1 MRLVRLLP
9 ERWQKFLHEALKFG
23 AVGGANTIL
32 NYALFNALVL
42 TVLADGQL
50 KATVVATIVATTSS
64 YFMNRHWTF
73 RDRTKSAMRREY
85 SLFFLFNAAGLLIEL
100 GVLAI
105 AKYGL
110 DIHGL
115 LALNLVKTVGLVLG
129 MTFRFWSYRTFVFRP
144 QPAGAEHHHLDP
156 VAEIVDAMEEP
167 EAAQPT
173 AVPAQARTGEAPSP
187 SARNGE
193 AVEFEELTE
202 PLEAELASPIDDVA
216 LDAELAVELDA
227 ARRSTAH

>member
-9 ERWQKFLHEALKFG
+9 ERWQKFLEEALKFG
-23 AVGGANTIL
+23 AVGGVNTVL

-50 KATVVATIVATTSS
+50 KATVFATIVATTSS

-73 RDRTKSAMRREY
+73 SDRSKSAMRREY
-85 SLFFLFNAAGLLIEL
+85 SLFFLFNGAGLLIEL
-100 GVLAI
+100 SVLGV

-115 LALNLVKTVGLVLG
+115 IAINLVKTVGLALG
-129 MTFRFWSYRTFVFRP
+129 MAFRFWAYRTFVFRP
-144 QPAGAEHHHLDP
+144 QPKGVAHQHHIDP

-167 EAAQPT
+167 TPSAT
-173 AVPAQARTGEAPSP
+173 VPAQARTGEA
-187 SARNGE
+187 
-193 AVEFEELTE
+193 EFQELTE
-202 PLEAELASPIDDVA
+202 PLEAELASPLDDVA

>member
-9 ERWQKFLHEALKFG
+9 ERWQKFLKEALKFG
-23 AVGGANTIL
+23 AVGGVNTVV
-32 NYALFNALVL
+32 NYALFNVLVL

-50 KATVVATIVATTSS
+50 KATVLATIVATTSS

-73 RDRTKSAMRREY
+73 RDRSKSAMRREY
-85 SLFFLFNAAGLLIEL
+85 SLFFLFNGAGLLIEL
-100 GVLAI
+100 GVLAV

-144 QPAGAEHHHLDP
+144 QPAGAAHQHHLDP
-156 VAEIVDAMEEP
+156 VAEIVDALEEP
-167 EAAQPT
+167 TPAPA
-173 AVPAQARTGEAPSP
+173 AVPTQARTGEA
-187 SARNGE
+187 A
-193 AVEFEELTE
+193 EFEELTE

>member
-9 ERWQKFLHEALKFG
+9 ERWQKFLKEALKFG
-23 AVGGANTIL
+23 AVGGANTVL

-50 KATVVATIVATTSS
+50 KATVIATVVATTSS

-73 RDRTKSAMRREY
+73 RDRSKSAMRREY
-85 SLFFLFNAAGLLIEL
+85 SLFFLFNAAGLVIEL
-100 GVLAI
+100 GVLAV

-110 DIHGL
+110 DINGL

-129 MTFRFWSYRTFVFRP
+129 MAFRFWSYRTFVFRP
-144 QPAGAEHHHLDP
+144 QPAGVAHQPHLDP
-156 VAEIVDAMEEP
+156 VAEIVDALEEP
-167 EAAQPT
+167 TPSSA
-173 AVPAQARTGEAPSP
+173 AVPAQARTA
-187 SARNGE
+187 
-193 AVEFEELTE
+193 EFDELTE

>member
-9 ERWQKFLHEALKFG
+9 ERWQKFLNEALKFG
-23 AVGGANTIL
+23 AVGGVNTVL

-50 KATVVATIVATTSS
+50 KATVLATVVATTSS

-73 RDRTKSAMRREY
+73 RDRSKSAMRREY
-85 SLFFLFNAAGLLIEL
+85 SLFFLFNAAGLVIEL
-100 GVLAI
+100 GVLAV

-129 MTFRFWSYRTFVFRP
+129 MAFRFWSYRTFVFRP
-144 QPAGAEHHHLDP
+144 QPAGVAHQHHLDP
-156 VAEIVDAMEEP
+156 VAELVDALEEP
-167 EAAQPT
+167 SPST
-173 AVPAQARTGEAPSP
+173 PVPAQARTGEA
-187 SARNGE
+187 
-193 AVEFEELTE
+193 EFQQLTD

>member
-9 ERWQKFLHEALKFG
+9 ERWQKFLKEALKFG
-23 AVGGANTIL
+23 AVGGVNTVV
-32 NYALFNALVL
+32 NYALFNVLVL

-50 KATVVATIVATTSS
+50 KATVIATIVATTSS

-73 RDRTKSAMRREY
+73 RDRSKSAMRREY
-85 SLFFLFNAAGLLIEL
+85 SLFFLFNAAGLVIEL

-144 QPAGAEHHHLDP
+144 QPAGASHQHHLDP
-156 VAEIVDAMEEP
+156 VAEIVDALEEP
-167 EAAQPT
+167 TPSAT
-173 AVPAQARTGEAPSP
+173 VPAQGRTGEA
-187 SARNGE
+187 A
-193 AVEFEELTE
+193 EFQELTE

-227 ARRSTAH
+227 ARRSTTR

>member
-23 AVGGANTIL
+23 AVGGANTVL

-73 RDRTKSAMRREY
+73 RDRSKSAMRREY
-85 SLFFLFNAAGLLIEL
+85 SLFFLFNAAGLVIEL

-110 DIHGL
+110 DIHSL

-129 MTFRFWSYRTFVFRP
+129 MAFRFWSYRTFVFRP
-144 QPAGAEHHHLDP
+144 QPVGVAHQHHLDP
-156 VAEIVDAMEEP
+156 VAEIVDALEP
-167 EAAQPT
+167 AAAT
-173 AVPAQARTGEAPSP
+173 TVPGQARTGEA
-187 SARNGE
+187 A
-193 AVEFEELTE
+193 EFEELTE

>member
-9 ERWQKFLHEALKFG
+9 ERWQKFIKEALKFG
-23 AVGGANTIL
+23 AVGGVNTVV

-42 TVLADGQL
+42 TVLANGQL
-50 KATVVATIVATTSS
+50 KATVIATVVATTSS

-73 RDRTKSAMRREY
+73 RDRSKSAMRREY

-115 LALNLVKTVGLVLG
+115 LALNAVKTVGLVLA

-144 QPAGAEHHHLDP
+144 HPAGVPHQHHLDP
-156 VAEIVDAMEEP
+156 VAEIVEALEEP
-167 EAAQPT
+167 ESAPAS
-173 AVPAQARTGEAPSP
+173 VPAQARTGEA
-187 SARNGE
+187 
-193 AVEFEELTE
+193 EFDELTE
-202 PLEAELASPIDDVA
+202 PLEAELVDDVA
-216 LDAELAVELDA
+216 LDAELAVELDS
-227 ARRSTAH
+227 ARRSTTH

>member
-9 ERWQKFLHEALKFG
+9 ERWQKFLKEALKFG
-23 AVGGANTIL
+23 AVGGANTVL

-50 KATVVATIVATTSS
+50 KATVIATVVATTSS

-73 RDRTKSAMRREY
+73 RDRSKSAMRREY
-85 SLFFLFNAAGLLIEL
+85 SLFFLFNAAGLVIEL
-100 GVLAI
+100 GVLAV

-110 DIHGL
+110 DINGL

-144 QPAGAEHHHLDP
+144 QPAGVAHQHHLDP
-156 VAEIVDAMEEP
+156 VAEIVDALEEP
-167 EAAQPT
+167 TPSSAT
-173 AVPAQARTGEAPSP
+173 VPAQARTA
-187 SARNGE
+187 
-193 AVEFEELTE
+193 EFDELTE
-202 PLEAELASPIDDVA
+202 PLEAEMASPIDDVA

>member
-9 ERWQKFLHEALKFG
+9 ERWQKFLKEALKFG
-23 AVGGANTIL
+23 AVGGVNTVL
-32 NYALFNALVL
+32 NYALFNVLVL

-50 KATVVATIVATTSS
+50 KATVFATVVATTSS

-73 RDRTKSAMRREY
+73 RDRSKSAMRREY
-85 SLFFLFNAAGLLIEL
+85 SLFFIFNAAGLLIEL

-129 MTFRFWSYRTFVFRP
+129 MTFRFWSYRTFVFRA
-144 QPAGAEHHHLDP
+144 QPAGVAHQHHLDP
-156 VAEIVDAMEEP
+156 VAEIVDALEE
-167 EAAQPT
+167 QPPPSSAT
-173 AVPAQARTGEAPSP
+173 VPTQARAGEAD
-187 SARNGE
+187 
-193 AVEFEELTE
+193 FQELTE
-202 PLEAELASPIDDVA
+202 PLEAELTSPIDDVA

>member
-9 ERWQKFLHEALKFG
+9 ERWQKFLKEALKFG
-23 AVGGANTIL
+23 AVGGVNTVV

-50 KATVVATIVATTSS
+50 KATVIATIVATTSS

-73 RDRTKSAMRREY
+73 RDRSKSAMRREY
-85 SLFFLFNAAGLLIEL
+85 SLFFLFNAAGLFIEL
-100 GVLAI
+100 GVLAV

-129 MTFRFWSYRTFVFRP
+129 MTFRFWSYRTFVFKP
-144 QPAGAEHHHLDP
+144 QPVGAEHQHHLDP
-156 VAEIVDAMEEP
+156 VAEIVDALEEP
-167 EAAQPT
+167 ALAT
-173 AVPAQARTGEAPSP
+173 TVPAQP
-187 SARNGE
+187 RNGQ
-193 AVEFEELTE
+193 VTEFQELTE
-202 PLEAELASPIDDVA
+202 PLEAELASPIGDVA
-216 LDAELAVELDA
+216 LDAELAVELDT
-227 ARRSTAH
+227 ARRSTTH

>member
-9 ERWQKFLHEALKFG
+9 ERWQKFISEALKFG
-23 AVGGANTIL
+23 AVGGVNTVV

-50 KATVVATIVATTSS
+50 KATVIATIVAMTSS

-73 RDRTKSAMRREY
+73 RDRPKSAMRREY

-129 MTFRFWSYRTFVFRP
+129 MAFRFWSYRTFVFRP
-144 QPAGAEHHHLDP
+144 LPAGAEHQHHLDP
-156 VAEIVDAMEEP
+156 VAEIVEAMEESEP
-167 EAAQPT
+167 ATA
-173 AVPAQARTGEAPSP
+173 AVPAQAR
-187 SARNGE
+187 NGE
-193 AVEFEELTE
+193 KAEFEELTE
-202 PLEAELASPIDDVA
+202 PLEAELASPLDDVA

-227 ARRSTAH
+227 ARHSTTR

>member
-9 ERWQKFLHEALKFG
+9 ERWQKFLKEALKFG
-23 AVGGANTIL
+23 AVGGANTVL

-50 KATVVATIVATTSS
+50 KATVFATIVATTSS

-73 RDRTKSAMRREY
+73 RDRSKSAMRREY

-100 GVLAI
+100 GVLAV

-129 MTFRFWSYRTFVFRP
+129 MAFRFWSYRTFVFRP
-144 QPAGAEHHHLDP
+144 QPAGVAHQHHLDP
-156 VAEIVDAMEEP
+156 VAEIVDALEEP
-167 EAAQPT
+167 TSSPAT
-173 AVPAQARTGEAPSP
+173 VPAQARTA
-187 SARNGE
+187 
-193 AVEFEELTE
+193 EFEELTE

-227 ARRSTAH
+227 ARRSTTH

>member
-23 AVGGANTIL
+23 AVGGVNTVL
-32 NYALFNALVL
+32 NYALFNVLVL

-50 KATVVATIVATTSS
+50 KATVIATIAATTSS

-73 RDRTKSAMRREY
+73 RDRSKSAMRREY
-85 SLFFLFNAAGLLIEL
+85 SLFFLFNAAGLVIEL

-129 MTFRFWSYRTFVFRP
+129 MTFRFWSYRTFVFRA
-144 QPAGAEHHHLDP
+144 QPVGADHPHHLDP
-156 VAEIVDAMEEP
+156 VAEIVEALEETD
-167 EAAQPT
+167 Q
-173 AVPAQARTGEAPSP
+173 PAQATLPVQG
-187 SARNGE
+187 RNGK
-193 AVEFEELTE
+193 AADFDELTE
-202 PLEAELASPIDDVA
+202 PLEAELASPLDDVA

-227 ARRSTAH
+227 ARRSTTH

>member
-9 ERWQKFLHEALKFG
+9 ERWQKFLKEALKFG
-23 AVGGANTIL
+23 AVGGVNTVV

-50 KATVVATIVATTSS
+50 KATVIATIVATTSS

-73 RDRTKSAMRREY
+73 RDRSKSAVRREY
-85 SLFFLFNAAGLLIEL
+85 SLFFLFNAAGLVIEL

-129 MTFRFWSYRTFVFRP
+129 MAFRFWSYRTFVFRP
-144 QPAGAEHHHLDP
+144 QPVGVVHQHHIDP
-156 VAEIVDAMEEP
+156 VAEIVDALEEP
-167 EAAQPT
+167 TPAAT
-173 AVPAQARTGEAPSP
+173 VPAQARTGETP
-187 SARNGE
+187 G
-193 AVEFEELTE
+193 FEELTE

>member
-9 ERWQKFLHEALKFG
+9 ERWQKFLKEALKFG
-23 AVGGANTIL
+23 AVGGANTVL

-50 KATVVATIVATTSS
+50 KATVLATIVATTSS

-73 RDRTKSAMRREY
+73 RDRSKSAMRREY
-85 SLFFLFNAAGLLIEL
+85 SLFFLFNGAGLLIEL
-100 GVLAI
+100 GVLAV

-110 DIHGL
+110 DIDSL

-129 MTFRFWSYRTFVFRP
+129 MAFRFWSYRTFVFRP
-144 QPAGAEHHHLDP
+144 QPAGVAHQHHLDP
-156 VAEIVDAMEEP
+156 VAEIVDALEEP
-167 EAAQPT
+167 TPSSA
-173 AVPAQARTGEAPSP
+173 AVPAQARTA
-187 SARNGE
+187 
-193 AVEFEELTE
+193 EFDELTE

-216 LDAELAVELDA
+216 LDAEIAVELDA

>member
-9 ERWQKFLHEALKFG
+9 ERWQKFVKEALKFG
-23 AVGGANTIL
+23 AVGGVNTVV
-32 NYALFNALVL
+32 NYVLFNALVL
-42 TVLADGQL
+42 TVLMDGQL
-50 KATVVATIVATTSS
+50 KATVIATIVATTSS

-73 RDRTKSAMRREY
+73 RDRSKSAVRREY
-85 SLFFLFNAAGLLIEL
+85 SLFFIFNAAGLVIEL

-129 MTFRFWSYRTFVFRP
+129 MAFRFWSYRTFVFRP
-144 QPAGAEHHHLDP
+144 QPAGVEHQHHLDP
-156 VAEIVDAMEEP
+156 VAEIVDALEEP
-167 EAAQPT
+167 PATPSATVPT
-173 AVPAQARTGEAPSP
+173 QARIGEDH
-187 SARNGE
+187 
-193 AVEFEELTE
+193 FQELTD
-202 PLEAELASPIDDVA
+202 PLKAELASPIDDVA

-227 ARRSTAH
+227 ARRSSAH

>member
-9 ERWQKFLHEALKFG
+9 ERWQKFVKEALKFG
-23 AVGGANTIL
+23 AVGGVNTVV
-32 NYALFNALVL
+32 NYVLFNALVL

-50 KATVVATIVATTSS
+50 KATVIATIVATTSS

-73 RDRTKSAMRREY
+73 RDRSKSAVRREY
-85 SLFFLFNAAGLLIEL
+85 SLFFLFNAAGLFIEL

-129 MTFRFWSYRTFVFRP
+129 MAFRFWSYRTFVFRP
-144 QPAGAEHHHLDP
+144 QPAGVEHQHHLDP
-156 VAEIVDAMEEP
+156 VAEIVDALEEP
-167 EAAQPT
+167 PAPSASVPT
-173 AVPAQARTGEAPSP
+173 QARTGEDD
-187 SARNGE
+187 
-193 AVEFEELTE
+193 FQDLTD
-202 PLEAELASPIDDVA
+202 PLKAELVSPIDDVT

-227 ARRSTAH
+227 ARRSSAH

>member
-9 ERWQKFLHEALKFG
+9 ERWQKFLKEALKFG
-23 AVGGANTIL
+23 AVGGVNTVV

-50 KATVVATIVATTSS
+50 KATVIATIVATTSS

-73 RDRTKSAMRREY
+73 RDRSKSAVRREY
-85 SLFFLFNAAGLLIEL
+85 SLFFLFNAAGLVIEL

-144 QPAGAEHHHLDP
+144 QPAGVAHQHHLDP
-156 VAEIVDAMEEP
+156 VAEIVDALEEP
-167 EAAQPT
+167 APSPAT
-173 AVPAQARTGEAPSP
+173 VPAQARTGEA
-187 SARNGE
+187 A
-193 AVEFEELTE
+193 EFEELTE